1 MMFPGFD
8 LLVGSMV
15 LACFLVL
22 LQLVMFRL
30 LLLMFLMFWLV

>member
-1 MMFPGFD
+1 MMFPDLD

-15 LACFLVL
+15 LARFLML

-30 LLLMFLMFWLV
+30 LLLMFLMLRLV